1 MTLDMFAIL
10 VNAIVKAMERADDVQ
25 HVLAIVFIGVILG
38 IGVWWA
44 LSIVAASFLKS
55 LIL

>member
-1 MTLDMFAIL
+1 MTLDMFAIFI
-10 VNAIVKAMERADDVQ
+10 NAIVKAMQAADEAQ
-25 HVLAIVFIGVILG
+25 HVLAIVLIGVILG
-38 IGVWWA
+38 IGSWWA